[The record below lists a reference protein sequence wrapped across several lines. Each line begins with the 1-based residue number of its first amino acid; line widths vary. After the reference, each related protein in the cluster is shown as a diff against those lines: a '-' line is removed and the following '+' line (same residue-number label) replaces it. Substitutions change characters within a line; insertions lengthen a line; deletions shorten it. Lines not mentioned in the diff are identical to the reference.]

1 MGKSHAR
8 NQHTSSSFCALPSV
22 IMVPH
27 QRSVTRALLKPLDD
41 RNRHVRRLAS
51 ALRNEWAVLGV

>member
-1 MGKSHAR
+1 
-8 NQHTSSSFCALPSV
+8 
-22 IMVPH
+22 MVPL
-27 QRSVTRALLKPLDD
+27 QRGVTRALLKPLDD